1 VSAAA
6 RKQPLAASACVP
18 GRTLRERAGQQQG
31 MRILT
36 GIMACFLLALEDA
49 RHGHGAAHLIL
60 QVVWRVVAVPSF
72 VDDPGLAPGRE

>member
-1 VSAAA
+1 
-6 RKQPLAASACVP
+6 
-18 GRTLRERAGQQQG
+18 